1 MPLGRKETEMS
12 KSKKKE
18 HTKKESPHEI
28 IMDVRRQGKALQK
41 KKREKGRLVETDIDL
56 FAEDEK
62 K

>member
-1 MPLGRKETEMS
+1 MS